1 MAVVPT
7 NYPNAGV
14 DYLTCTYN
22 PQANHTRLLFYLGAC
37 EREELSR
44 GGLSRKWGMAGYIGA
59 RAGGLEWGSKSDG
72 VIIRLSGETA
82 RSWWSKFGKL
92 ASNCSRIDLQQTVTY
107 DEAPHRTITRHYK
120 ELRKWNSKHRRPM
133 EVKLW
138 SGDHGAEATYSGKRV
153 SDSYL
158 RCYHRG
164 SKPEC
169 SQEQGHVRYEVELKN
184 QRARQALQGLLGS
197 DNPEVTAS
205 ATVRRMF
212 CDRGLR
218 LCWKEGCALT
228 FVTPI
233 KSGDAQKR
241 LRWLRDAIRPAVQN
255 LIEHGYRDEVIEA
268 LGLMDQAQADKEW
281 SN

>member
-1 MAVVPT
+1 MAVVPA

-37 EREELSR
+37 EREELDR
-44 GGLSRKWGMAGYIGA
+44 GGLSRRWGMAGYIGA
-59 RAGGLEWGSKSDG
+59 HAGGLEWGSKSDG
-72 VIIRLSGETA
+72 VIVRLSGETA
-82 RSWWSKFGKL
+82 RSWWAKFGKL
-92 ASNCSRIDLQQTVTY
+92 ASNCSRIDLQQTVVY
-107 DEAPHRTITRHYK
+107 DEPPHRTINRHFK
-120 ELRKWNSKHRRPM
+120 ELRKWNKTHRKPM
-133 EVKLW
+133 TAKLW
-138 SGDHGAEATYSGKRV
+138 CGDQGAEAMFSGKRV

-169 SQEQGHVRYEVELKN
+169 SHEQGHLRYEVELKN
-184 QRARQALQGLLGS
+184 SRARQALQGLLAS
-197 DNPEVTAS
+197 DNPEAVTR
-205 ATVRRMF
+205 ATVGQMF
-212 CDRGLR
+212 SARGVR
-218 LCWKEGCALT
+218 LTWQEGCTLT

-233 KSGDAQKR
+233 KNDDAGKR

-255 LIEHGYRDEVIEA
+255 LIEHGYRDEVVEA
-268 LGLMDQAQADKEW
+268 LGLMDQAQADKDW